1 MLASHLVR
9 TDRHLLPHVWAGGL
23 STPAFDVSD
32 VSDVIDA
39 STCYATP
46 LRGVPSFAPRT
57 TVLQASARVAFVVPV
72 LAPFLRGARRRR
84 AAGPAPRA
92 SLPAA

>member
-23 STPAFDVSD
+23 STPAFDVFD

-39 STCYATP
+39 STWYPTP

-57 TVLQASARVAFVVPV
+57 TVLQALARVAFVVPV
-72 LAPFLRGARRRR
+72 LAPFLRGARRRT

>member
-32 VSDVIDA
+32 VIDA
-39 STCYATP
+39 STWYPTP
-46 LRGVPSFAPRT
+46 LRGVPSFAPR
-57 TVLQASARVAFVVPV
+57 
-72 LAPFLRGARRRR
+72 
-84 AAGPAPRA
+84 
-92 SLPAA
+92 SLTHPPPPPS

>member
-32 VSDVIDA
+32 A

-46 LRGVPSFAPRT
+46 LRGVPSFAPR
-57 TVLQASARVAFVVPV
+57 
-72 LAPFLRGARRRR
+72 
-84 AAGPAPRA
+84 
-92 SLPAA
+92 SLTHPPPPPS

>member
-9 TDRHLLPHVWAGGL
+9 TDRHLLLAHVWAGGL

-57 TVLQASARVAFVVPV
+57 TVL
-72 LAPFLRGARRRR
+72 
-84 AAGPAPRA
+84 
-92 SLPAA
+92 PAA